1 MNRIFGWRSSVVMLL
16 PLFLAG
22 CIGNLIQN
30 NDERYMYRG
39 ALDAGLPRVYDTYQ
53 FNFLRT
59 YRVTHQWPR
68 DSDHCIAYSKLPTL
82 GVKDG
87 NSGEFYNVLEIYE
100 DGGKTWQGGLGKQ
113 PPADFDHAVR
123 SIKRMYP
130 EYAVETDR
138 AGNRYTTNKIVA
150 MREREDG
157 MVPVCYNTWSG
168 TFHLLSFSLL
178 KRTVNEWREY
188 INQSLPGGT
197 WSSVQIQGRNWF
209 LYTLPLRPR
218 ASGNM
223 YSGPYQLWITSVGNS
238 DYSIGIKLGATMESL
253 QFPHAH
259 AKFKEAAQHLLESV
273 RIEPLKSVQ

>member
-1 MNRIFGWRSSVVMLL
+1 
-16 PLFLAG
+16 
-22 CIGNLIQN
+22 
-30 NDERYMYRG
+30 MYRG

-113 PPADFDHAVR
+113 PPADFDYAVR

-138 AGNRYTTNKIVA
+138 AGNRYKTDKVVRMKEKEIGRN
-150 MREREDG
+150 
-157 MVPVCYNTWSG
+157 PVCNNVWAG
-168 TFHLLSFSLL
+168 LDQVFMLELFKQPLEEKL
-178 KRTVNEWREY
+178 KEFEARPGVISKEKIGQNEWWSRRTPYNPVSKALGSEY
-188 INQSLPGGT
+188 WVT
-197 WSSVQIQGRNWF
+197 K
-209 LYTLPLRPR
+209 
-218 ASGNM
+218 
-223 YSGPYQLWITSVGNS
+223 VGSS
-238 DYSIGIKLGATMESL
+238 DYILIIIWAYGECSENRPEIN
-253 QFPHAH
+253 
-259 AKFKEAAQHLLESV
+259 AKFQAALRHLLESV
-273 RIEPLKSVQ
+273 HIELLNPGT

>member
-1 MNRIFGWRSSVVMLL
+1 MNRIFGWRSSIVMLL

-100 DGGKTWQGGLGKQ
+100 DGGKTWQGGLAKQ
-113 PPADFDHAVR
+113 PPDDFDYAVR

-138 AGNRYTTNKIVA
+138 AGNRYKTDKVVRMKEKEIGRN
-150 MREREDG
+150 
-157 MVPVCYNTWSG
+157 PVCNNVWAG
-168 TFHLLSFSLL
+168 LDQVFMLELFKQPLEEKL
-178 KRTVNEWREY
+178 KEFEARPGVISKEKIGQNEWWSRRTPYNPVSKALGSEY
-188 INQSLPGGT
+188 WVT
-197 WSSVQIQGRNWF
+197 R
-209 LYTLPLRPR
+209 
-218 ASGNM
+218 
-223 YSGPYQLWITSVGNS
+223 VGSS
-238 DYSIGIKLGATMESL
+238 DYILIIIW
-253 QFPHAH
+253 AH
-259 AKFKEAAQHLLESV
+259 GERSENRPEINAKFQAALRHLLESV
-273 RIEPLKSVQ
+273 RVEPLNPGP

>member
-1 MNRIFGWRSSVVMLL
+1 MNRIFGWRNSIVVLL
-16 PLFLAG
+16 SLFLAG

-39 ALDAGLPRVYDTYQ
+39 ALDSGLPEIYNTYQ

-68 DSDHCIAYSKLPTL
+68 EADFCSAYRKHPTL
-82 GVKDG
+82 GVQDG
-87 NSGEFYNVLEIYE
+87 KSGEFFNVSEIYE
-100 DGGKTWQGGLGKQ
+100 EGGKTWQGSSVGK
-113 PPADFDHAVR
+113 PPADFDYVVR

-138 AGNRYTTNKIVA
+138 TGNRYTTNKIVV

-218 ASGNM
+218 ASGNI
-223 YSGPYQLWITSVGNS
+223 YSGPYQLWITPVGNS